1 MKFLEEI
8 LDMFRSRVKN
18 VFYSTFAI
26 SLVLLNW
33 KFFFI
38 LIFSELSPI
47 ERLKYLR
54 SEVLPNNDILKNLLG
69 SEVLLE
75 HYILRDFLLIPLG
88 LSVIHIFGLSYA
100 SEFVYRFWLKHVN
113 KMSDAKKEAEGSQ
126 LLTVE
131 EARKI
136 RIKNGELK
144 SKIGDMEKEH
154 IKELEALRE
163 ENQKI
168 IKESSER
175 ISNLEKELA
184 TYRDKKHQRDLE
196 AHGLSQTS
204 ETAGSVEHIEISEEV
219 KVSNSDSDADEVEK
233 PFIEDILERM
243 MEKLLHGNPS
253 AWKRSPEAEGFLRGR
268 LFGDIIDSHYRGKS
282 SVRFKNIFDR
292 QGSKLLER
300 AFSRDGF
307 RFISDPRKIGGYH
320 TIEWRRSHFQEQ
332 EREVGE
338 DGNISGEPP
347 MKNPEVKK
355 LDSKEDVGDFQEKEE
370 RYKVEYASIEDSGIE
385 FYFYNN
391 GGNPIV
397 YKEIYAIKNGLP
409 KKHSPTSSYNKTE
422 TYHFYCADDDQC
434 GLYIKNIRGGTR
446 VTVRDV
452 ESNNM
457 GSLVEKGKIKMP
469 ESNFEI
475 SPILDNEN
483 RAYFYGNNVRCN
495 NVDDEPYHFRFG
507 QELKLKNFDGY
518 VQNIRILH
526 GLRKGWFLIEYE
538 KLSGRIEG

>member
-47 ERLKYLR
+47 KRLSYLH
-54 SEVLPNNDILKNLLG
+54 SEVLSDNCIWM
-69 SEVLLE
+69 
-75 HYILRDFLLIPLG
+75 DFLLIPLAI
-88 LSVIHIFGLSYA
+88 SAFHIFILSHA
-100 SEFVYRFWLKHVN
+100 SEFVYRSWSNHMTR
-113 KMSDAKKEAEGSQ
+113 MSDIKREAEGKE

-131 EARKI
+131 EAKKI
-136 RIKNGELK
+136 RIKNVELK
-144 SKIGDMEKEH
+144 SKMGEMEKEH
-154 IKELEALRE
+154 IKELEAVRE
-163 ENQKI
+163 ESQKKA
-168 IKESSER
+168 KESSER
-175 ISNLEKELA
+175 ISNLEKKSAVYE
-184 TYRDKKHQRDLE
+184 DKNHQRNLE
-196 AHGLSQTS
+196 AHRLSQTS
-204 ETAGSVEHIEISEEV
+204 ETAGSVEHIEISEEA
-219 KVSNSDSDADEVEK
+219 KVSNSGGDADEEEK
-233 PFIEDILERM
+233 PYIEDILERM

-268 LFGDIIDSHYRGKS
+268 LFGDIIDSYYRGKS

-338 DGNISGEPP
+338 DGNISGSQPS
-347 MKNPEVKK
+347 NTDIRK
-355 LDSKEDVGDFQEKEE
+355 LDARKDIDEFEDEEEKYEI
-370 RYKVEYASIEDSGIE
+370 KHTSIDEPKI
-385 FYFYNN
+385 
-391 GGNPIV
+391 
-397 YKEIYAIKNGLP
+397 EIYLYDNEDNSIIYEEIYSIKNGLW
-409 KKHSPTSSYNKTE
+409 KKYLPSDSHKTTE
-422 TYHFYCADDDQC
+422 IYDFYCVDANQC
-434 GLYIKNIRGGTR
+434 GLYIENVRGGTR
-446 VTVRDV
+446 VTVRGVVSDN
-452 ESNNM
+452 E
-457 GSLVEKGKIKMP
+457 GSLVGRGWITIP

-475 SPILDNEN
+475 NPIFDSRN
-483 RAYFYGNNVRCN
+483 RTYFYGKNINCN
-495 NVDDEPYHFRFG
+495 NKPVNPYKFEF
-507 QELKLKNFDGY
+507 EEDLTLKDYSGCIQK
-518 VQNIRILH
+518 IRILH
-526 GLRKGWFLIEYE
+526 GLQNGLFLIEYE